1 MIKMVME
8 ARDDDLD
15 EDMVITDKRSD
26 MLVLAE
32 NLQRCI
38 EEILETVEAQ
48 KEALM
53 GLDDRDATV
62 KALHAELHSANKRN
76 EQMNLEID
84 QLKLQIAEIGDTT
97 VKDQEI
103 DRLVGQI
110 EKYQAMMEEQ
120 ADMIGKYSEAYDQEK
135 VIKM

>member
-1 MIKMVME
+1 ME

-26 MLVLAE
+26 LLVVVE
-32 NLQRCI
+32 NLQRCM

-48 KEALM
+48 KEALS
-53 GLDDRDATV
+53 GLEDRDANV

-76 EQMNLEID
+76 EQLGLEVE
-84 QLKLQIAEIGDTT
+84 QLKLQIAEAGDTSA
-97 VKDQEI
+97 KDQEI
-103 DRLVGQI
+103 DRLVEQI

-120 ADMIGKYSEAYDQEK
+120 AEMIGKYSEAFDQEK
-135 VIKM
+135 VEYNNLL